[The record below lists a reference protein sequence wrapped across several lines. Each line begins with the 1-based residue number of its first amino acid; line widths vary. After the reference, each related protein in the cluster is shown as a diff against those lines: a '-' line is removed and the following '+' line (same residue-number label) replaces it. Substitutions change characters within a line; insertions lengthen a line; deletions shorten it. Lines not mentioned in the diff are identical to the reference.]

1 MRSAASEI
9 DVHNVNEQEE
19 MKVLLNRH
27 KTMAVVGC
35 SRDPRKPANYVPK
48 YMKEHGYRIVPVNP
62 NASEILGEKSYPSL
76 LKIPD
81 PFAKQI
87 EIVNVFRPSEET
99 VEIVKQAIDL
109 KVRLGKLRGVWL
121 QEGIANKEAAEL
133 ARKYGLMVVM
143 DKCIMVEHRKMWG

>member
-1 MRSAASEI
+1 
-9 DVHNVNEQEE
+9 
-19 MKVLLNRH
+19 
-27 KTMAVVGC
+27 
-35 SRDPRKPANYVPK
+35 
-48 YMKEHGYRIVPVNP
+48 
-62 NASEILGEKSYPSL
+62 
-76 LKIPD
+76 
-81 PFAKQI
+81 
-87 EIVNVFRPSEET
+87 VNVFRPSEET